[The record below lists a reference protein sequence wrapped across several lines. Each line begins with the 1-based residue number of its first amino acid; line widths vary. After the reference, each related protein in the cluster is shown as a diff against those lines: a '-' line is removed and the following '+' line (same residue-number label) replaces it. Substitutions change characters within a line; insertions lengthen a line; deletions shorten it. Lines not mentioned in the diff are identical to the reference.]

1 MSPKLGKSSNKLSNV
16 VFDCNEITSKSVPN
30 ILRQTFDS
38 NIIRFSVFYFLR
50 QLTTKSYAK
59 LSIIIRLKDIQCL
72 RRT

>member
-1 MSPKLGKSSNKLSNV
+1 MSPKLGKSSIKLSNV

-30 ILRQTFDS
+30 SVQTFDS

-50 QLTTKSYAK
+50 QLITKSYAK

-72 RRT
+72 RPN